1 MGWRSKI
8 QIEDPISF
16 SKVGLND
23 SCIGKNLIRRPPK
36 MSGKKIVDPSSI
48 GVRTVSNDTYIK
60 SNIYHYI
67 LLYILSTSYHTT
79 SNLL

>member
-8 QIEDPISF
+8 QIEDPILI
-16 SKVGLND
+16 SKG